1 MIQLM
6 TDSAADMDAEE
17 YEKNG
22 ITCIPISVSFGD
34 ETYQESVNLTKKE
47 FYRLQEQKTEFPKTA
62 QPSPQAY
69 LDAFR
74 KAKDAGDETIFLSM
88 SSRIS
93 SAYQSAVLAKN
104 MLNYAACHIIDTCTA
119 TGGQRI
125 LLEHAALLRN
135 VGVAAKAIVDAVSEL
150 KSRIVIY
157 ACMDTLEN
165 LRRGGRI
172 SRAAYALGTL
182 ANIKPILHVTEDG
195 QVTIPGRAQG
205 MKRGMS
211 FMLKKLAK
219 AIGFDHK
226 TQMPICMNKYGN
238 TSSVSI
244 PLTISSEL
252 QEPTD
257 HIFMIGMGAG
267 LASGIADINLAG
279 LKNYGVIEMVL

>member
-1 MIQLM
+1 MVRLI

-135 VGVAAKAIVDAVSEL
+135 VGVAAKIRW
-150 KSRIVIY
+150 RI
-157 ACMDTLEN
+157 
-165 LRRGGRI
+165 
-172 SRAAYALGTL
+172 
-182 ANIKPILHVTEDG
+182 
-195 QVTIPGRAQG
+195 
-205 MKRGMS
+205 
-211 FMLKKLAK
+211 
-219 AIGFDHK
+219 
-226 TQMPICMNKYGN
+226 
-238 TSSVSI
+238 
-244 PLTISSEL
+244 
-252 QEPTD
+252 
-257 HIFMIGMGAG
+257 
-267 LASGIADINLAG
+267 
-279 LKNYGVIEMVL
+279 YGVEEEYRERPMPSVHLPTSNRFSMLRKTGR

>member
-211 FMLKKLAK
+211 FMLKKLEECPPDSAFPIHVMYTSDPDAGK
-219 AIGFDHK
+219 RMADYLNLHHVGNVALQLWQVGAAIGAHVG
-226 TQMPICMNKYGN
+226 P
-238 TSSVSI
+238 
-244 PLTISSEL
+244 
-252 QEPTD
+252 
-257 HIFMIGMGAG
+257 GACG
-267 LASGIADINLAG
+267 FAYVRKG
-279 LKNYGVIEMVL
+279 

>member
-1 MIQLM
+1 
-6 TDSAADMDAEE
+6 
-17 YEKNG
+17 
-22 ITCIPISVSFGD
+22 
-34 ETYQESVNLTKKE
+34 
-47 FYRLQEQKTEFPKTA
+47 
-62 QPSPQAY
+62 
-69 LDAFR
+69 
-74 KAKDAGDETIFLSM
+74 M

-211 FMLKKLAK
+211 FMLKKLEECPPDSAFPIHVMYTSDPEAGK
-219 AIGFDHK
+219 RMADYLNLHHVGNVALQLWQVGAAIGAHVG
-226 TQMPICMNKYGN
+226 P
-238 TSSVSI
+238 
-244 PLTISSEL
+244 
-252 QEPTD
+252 
-257 HIFMIGMGAG
+257 GACG
-267 LASGIADINLAG
+267 FAYVRKG
-279 LKNYGVIEMVL
+279 